1 MKRAKKRA
9 MTVGVLI
16 FVLGL
21 TVARA
26 PAPEASDGSFLC
38 ENNFRV
44 RVGQHATEVL
54 GGCGDPDDVGQRTE
68 RRKIE
73 YRTGRRC
80 ACHHEEIRESREIEI
95 LVDDWVY
102 DFGVNHK
109 ARHLRFENG
118 FLTRIHSRWIA
129 SP

>member
-9 MTVGVLI
+9 TIAGVLI

-21 TVARA
+21 VVA
-26 PAPEASDGSFLC
+26 PVSAPEAADGSFLC

-44 RVGQHATEVL
+44 RLGQHATEVL
-54 GGCGDPDDVGQRTE
+54 WGCGDPDHIGQRTE
-68 RRKIE
+68 RRTIE

-80 ACHHEEIRESREIEI
+80 ACHQEEIRESREIEI

-118 FLTRIHSRWIA
+118 FLARIHSRWIA